1 MACDFITK
9 GKKATACMD
18 SVGGVKN
25 YYFALW
31 GDYGMTVVNGEVA
44 HIGDLEISVNARV
57 YKYEVTGNANSL
69 TETLNPSMENMTA
82 FVTQVASATFQGLNR
97 DLQIQLSLLA
107 KSRTLVFIEDYNGNI
122 KLMGLTNGA
131 YGSAGTAVTGAAK
144 GDLSGY
150 TIELTAEEK
159 DYAPFLSSAAKTAL
173 YAAVEPLYVS

>member
-18 SVGGVKN
+18 SIGGVKN

-31 GDYGMTVVNGEVA
+31 GDYGITVVNGEVTSLGSL
-44 HIGDLEISVNARV
+44 GDSVF
-57 YKYEVTGNANSL
+57 KYEVTGNANSL

-82 FVTQVASATFQGLNR
+82 FVTQVISATFQGLNK
-97 DLQIQLSLLA
+97 DLQVQLSLLA
-107 KSRTLVFIEDYNGNI
+107 KTRTLVFIEDYNGNI

-159 DYAPFLSSAAKTAL
+159 DYAPFLSSGAKTAL
-173 YAAVEPLYVS
+173 YAAVESNDVL